1 MKYRQLSVL
10 ICNVWLTQQTISG
23 GGPHVRAHPCGHRTR
38 EDSFSF
44 TLQRALHQPGSHPG
58 VPYFSFFVLFLE
70 KKKEKEKEIHV
81 IFVFVFSPRA
91 DIIAE
96 EFVNGCKCE
105 FQSQSNVFYCF
116 KYYKVKCIWRNIYG
130 STRRVNNMTVFRH
143 CMHSNQ

>member
-23 GGPHVRAHPCGHRTR
+23 GWSTRAGPPVWSPYAWRL
-38 EDSFSF
+38 FSF

-58 VPYFSFFVLFLE
+58 VPYFSFFVPFLE
-70 KKKEKEKEIHV
+70 KKKKKEIHV
-81 IFVFVFSPRA
+81 IFVFSPRA

-105 FQSQSNVFYCF
+105 FQSQSNVFDCF

>member
-1 MKYRQLSVL
+1 MKFRQLSVL
-10 ICNVWLTQQTISG
+10 IFNVWLTQQTISG

-38 EDSFSF
+38 EDSFRLLYNVHF
-44 TLQRALHQPGSHPG
+44 TSQAATQVSHI
-58 VPYFSFFVLFLE
+58 FHFLSFFW
-70 KKKEKEKEIHV
+70 KKKKEKEIHV
-81 IFVFVFSPRA
+81 VFVFVFSPRA

-105 FQSQSNVFYCF
+105 FQSQSNVFDCF